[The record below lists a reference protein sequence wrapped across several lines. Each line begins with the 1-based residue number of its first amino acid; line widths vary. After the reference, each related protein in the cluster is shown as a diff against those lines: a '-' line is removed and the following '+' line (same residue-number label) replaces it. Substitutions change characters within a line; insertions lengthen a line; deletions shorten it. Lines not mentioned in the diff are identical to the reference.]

1 MAKRTPTQVYADLRA
16 AGASDDAARILTEIA
31 GAESGWDDAALGDV
45 NLENNTWG
53 PSFGEFQIRTLKAD
67 TGSGTDRDI
76 SNLAG
81 DDAAQAAAAWDISKQ
96 GTDFSPWSTYTNRAY
111 LAQQTAVNAA
121 ITAPATGSSSTGS
134 SPVSATPASFVGSLL
149 GGTLGGVRQ
158 IVIEAAVGI
167 LGLTLVGVG
176 IAHLASPVTSKVK
189 ASAEKAGSTAAQVA
203 VLA

>member
-16 AGASDDAARILTEIA
+16 AGASDEAARILTEIA
-31 GAESGWDDAALGDV
+31 GAESNWDDAALGDV
-45 NLENNTWG
+45 NLQNNTWG

-67 TGSGTDRDI
+67 TGTGTDRDI
-76 SNLAG
+76 SMLAG
-81 DDAAQAAAAWDISKQ
+81 DDAAQAAAAWEISKQ

-111 LAQQTAVNAA
+111 LGEQAAVNAA
-121 ITAPATGSSSTGS
+121 IQAPAASSSSTGS
-134 SPVSATPASFVGSLL
+134 TSATPASFVGSLL

-167 LGLTLVGVG
+167 LGLTLIGLG
-176 IAHLASPVTSKVK
+176 IAHFAQPVTSKVK
-189 ASAEKAGSTAAQVA
+189 AVGEKAAGTAAKAA